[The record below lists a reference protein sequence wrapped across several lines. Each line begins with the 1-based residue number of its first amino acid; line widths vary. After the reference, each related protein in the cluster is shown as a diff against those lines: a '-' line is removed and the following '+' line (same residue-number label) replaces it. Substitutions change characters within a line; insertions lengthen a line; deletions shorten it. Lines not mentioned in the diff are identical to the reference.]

1 LNPPDPLG
9 VSLLLG
15 EPVPLPVG
23 VVVRLPD
30 TELVPVAVVETEL
43 VCEGLAPRDGV
54 TLRLPVELCVAVT
67 DAEGDGVPVAV
78 LLPVLLPVSLLL
90 GLLLPLGL
98 GVDDRLA
105 VELAVPAGGG
115 THACSRACKSQATG

>member
-1 LNPPDPLG
+1 VL
-9 VSLLLG
+9 
-15 EPVPLPVG
+15 LPVG

-43 VCEGLAPRDGV
+43 VCEGLAPREGV

-67 DAEGDGVPVAV
+67 DAEGDGVPVPV

-90 GLLLPLGL
+90 PLLLLLGL
-98 GVDDRLA
+98 AVDDRLA

-115 THACSRACKSQATG
+115 TQRMQQSIENSSNRVASRHQGGSLMH